1 MEDINNMA
9 SAEDIEKNKVWGI
22 LAYFI
27 FFLPLI
33 TARDSKF
40 AMFHANQSLV
50 LLLVS
55 IISSIIAGFVPV
67 IGWVIGLFIPIIV
80 FIVWLMGIIAA
91 AGGKMKKLPLIGGIT
106 ILK

>member
-40 AMFHANQSLV
+40 AMFHANQG
-50 LLLVS
+50 LLLFIGWLISVIIGS
-55 IISSIIAGFVPV
+55 FFPLLGWIISF
-67 IGWVIGLFIPIIV
+67 LMFILLTI
-80 FIVWLMGIIAA
+80 FALMGIIAA
-91 AGGKMKKLPLIGGIT
+91 AGGKMKALPLIGGIT

>member
-1 MEDINNMA
+1 MEEINNMA

-50 LLLVS
+50 LFLVS
-55 IISSIIAGFVPV
+55 IISSIIGGFVPI
-67 IGWVIGLFIPIIV
+67 IGWVFVIFIPIFV
-80 FIVWLMGIIAA
+80 FILWLMGIIAA
-91 AGGKMKKLPLIGGIT
+91 ASGKMKELPLIGGIK